1 MTGDLFQRH
10 AHAQVKV
17 VVLGDAAM
25 EHTLGKVKFEPRCH
39 NIELW
44 YHYHLVALQP
54 SRPTLPQLTPDLW
67 GAVPCYASSTISATE
82 L

>member
-25 EHTLGKVKFEPRCH
+25 GDTLGKVRFEPQCH

-44 YHYHLVALQP
+44 YQYHLIVAALLP
-54 SRPTLPQLTPDLW
+54 HSPT
-67 GAVPCYASSTISATE
+67 AHS
-82 L
+82 